1 MAKVRI
7 PVEQLPPPNSNGDH
21 AIQFRVISE
30 DRNRISAWSNLFV
43 IKSIGQYRPLESDV
57 TVIIGENTVDLSW
70 DTPIYY
76 NYDGVSDSLIV
87 DVSGSVAVSSA
98 SVVAHNHSQDY
109 KRHDTD
115 IFIQWDSDNFKYH
128 DRAITDSTSIIIPQG
143 SASVRVL
150 GAVAT
155 HNVPQRLPQESDEQ
169 FNARINAY
177 INELINLFKIF
188 DTGTLS
194 LTWYN

>member
-76 NYDGVSDSLIV
+76 NYDGTSGAVVVDGSGNVS
-87 DVSGSVAVSSA
+87 VSSA
-98 SVVAHNHSQDY
+98 SVISHNHSQDF

-115 IFIQWDSDNFKYH
+115 IFVKWDSQNFRYH
-128 DRAITDSTSIIIPQG
+128 DRAITDDTSIIIPQG
-143 SASVRVL
+143 SASVRVI
-150 GAVAT
+150 GTVAT
-155 HNVPQRLPQESDEQ
+155 HNIPQRLPKESDEQ
-169 FNARINAY
+169 FNTRLNAY
-177 INELINLFKIF
+177 IDDLLILFKIF
-188 DTGTLS
+188 DTGVQS